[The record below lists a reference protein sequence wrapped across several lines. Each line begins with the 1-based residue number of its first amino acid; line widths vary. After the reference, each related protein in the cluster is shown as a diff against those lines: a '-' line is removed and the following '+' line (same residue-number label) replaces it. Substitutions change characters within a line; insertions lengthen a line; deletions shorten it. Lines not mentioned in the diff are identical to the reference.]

1 MQKIDKVVLQNVQSH
16 EATTLDLSPG
26 FNVITGST
34 EGGKT
39 AIMRGDRLLVDNKPA
54 GTAWVRKDKNDE
66 PVGTLTVIHEYASGH
81 KVARVRGKSVNRYI
95 ITDPDGTTKT
105 LEGFGTD
112 VPEEV
117 QAITGIR
124 PAVFFDDGKGKS
136 FAPVLNF
143 AFQLEA
149 PFMLSETPGLGA
161 KVFGHLAGTGIVD
174 AALDDLNKD
183 VFDANKRKRVAE
195 DEIGQKE
202 AALKGYDGLE
212 QVRAQYDR
220 SEVTFNAVLADV
232 DSLKRLGTLAAEL
245 GKADADLIRVKAV
258 LAALDG
264 LQQAET
270 TLVRVAAARNKL
282 DCLEDLRGEALETD
296 INLACVNETLD
307 ALAGLQRA
315 ETTLL
320 RLRINKSVHDD
331 LTGLSDSYNRAAVD
345 LNKVTLLLSTLRGLN
360 ALENALEG
368 IKANQDRVARLGE
381 LAAGYRATEA
391 GLEEC
396 YQIIFLLDQVPEAG
410 LYLQQLQEKVARI
423 DLLTELS
430 TKYTNNEG
438 WLDVVKYDLR
448 LLEGLDQA
456 KERFNAVQEAQKRL
470 TGLAELSRLTD
481 TLTSQL
487 TTVKERLAA
496 LGEPEKGA
504 LVLSQVREDFDRGN
518 RLTTL
523 KHRYLLLQDD
533 YEAAAFEAG
542 TAEAEV
548 KDAEAEYQQILQE
561 AGVCPTCGQEIK
573 GGLICGH

>member
-183 VFDANKRKRVAE
+183 LFDANKRKRAAD
-195 DEIGQKE
+195 DEIAQKE
-202 AALKGYDGLE
+202 SALTQYEGLDGIRF
-212 QVRAQYDR
+212 QYNRAE
-220 SEVTFNAVLADV
+220 SVFTAVLDDV
-232 DSLKRLGTLAAEL
+232 DRFNRLGTLAAEL
-245 GKADADLIRVKAV
+245 GQVDAGIIWVNGILESLSGLQRAKVTLGTAATDWINCKRLTVLADDYYRNTADLYRAN
-258 LAALDG
+258 D
-264 LQQAET
+264 
-270 TLVRVAAARNKL
+270 
-282 DCLEDLRGEALETD
+282 
-296 INLACVNETLD
+296 TLD
-307 ALAGLQRA
+307 ALAGLPRA
-315 ETTLL
+315 ETVLAGVTVAWSGYR
-320 RLRINKSVHDD
+320 RLTDLDNTFHSINSD
-331 LTGLSDSYNRAAVD
+331 LF
-345 LNKVTLLLSTLRGLN
+345 KVEKILDKLTGLN
-360 ALENALEG
+360 ALDNALAG
-368 IKANQDRVARLGE
+368 IKANQNRVGVLNAMYE
-381 LAAGYRATEA
+381 YNRATVNQLEDCRRVIYALDKVSEA
-391 GLEEC
+391 
-396 YQIIFLLDQVPEAG
+396 DV
-410 LYLQQLQEKVARI
+410 YLQQLKGQAERL
-423 DLLTELS
+423 DLL
-430 TKYTNNEG
+430 KG
-438 WLDVVKYDLR
+438 
-448 LLEGLDQA
+448 LLEQYAGNELALGRVGAMLQEVAEVDTAAEVLGSVQGA
-456 KERFNAVQEAQKRL
+456 LERVSRLMRLEVGYNLWTGQLAVADELLA
-470 TGLAELSRLTD
+470 GLAGLETGTNVLNKVQGDFGKLARL
-481 TLTSQL
+481 
-487 TTVKERLAA
+487 ERL
-496 LGEPEKGA
+496 
-504 LVLSQVREDFDRGN
+504 
-518 RLTTL
+518 
-523 KHRYLLLQDD
+523 HLQYQEND
-533 YEAAAFEAG
+533 YEIKTLDTVLKSHTEEIQA
-542 TAEAEV
+542 AEA
-548 KDAEAEYQQILQE
+548 DYNRILQE
-561 AGVCPTCGQEIK
+561 AGVCPTCGQKIK
-573 GGLICGH
+573 GGLNCGN